1 MQGLSMTNT
10 ERDALGAICLFAV
23 FADGTPDD
31 AERARIKQIGST
43 LGSDSGLSDEVYE
56 RVVFKRT
63 TIAQE
68 AAALSTPELRI
79 QAFELA
85 LGVCDADGKTNEA
98 ERAFL
103 DALAATLGVPAE
115 HARAVREQVDLLADD
130 PVDHAVPAAVLPAAM
145 VLAAPGPAGANPSAK
160 EQEIDGTIR
169 NHAIL
174 CSALELLPQGLA
186 SAAIIPIQMKM
197 VYSVGKQ
204 FGYSLDRGHI
214 GEFLGTIGV
223 GMTGQ
228 VVESYARRIMGGL
241 IESLASKVVG
251 KSIAKTVGGL
261 TRTGAGA
268 AMTFA
273 TTYALGQVAKQY
285 YAGGRKLAAVDLRQ
299 LYTRQMETAKTMYEQ
314 HRPMIEQQSQR
325 LNPAQIL
332 SMVRGA

>member
-1 MQGLSMTNT
+1 MTNT
-10 ERDALGAICLFAV
+10 ERDALGAICLFAA
-23 FADGTPDD
+23 FADGSPDD
-31 AERARIKQIGST
+31 GERARIKQIGSK

-56 RVVFKRT
+56 RVIFKRT

-68 AAALSTPELRI
+68 AAALSTLELRS

-85 LGVCDADGKTNEA
+85 VGVCDADGKTNDA
-98 ERAFL
+98 ERVFL
-103 DALAATLGVPAE
+103 DTLAVTLGVPAE
-115 HARAVREQVDLLADD
+115 QARAVREEVDLLADD
-130 PVDHAVPAAVLPAAM
+130 PVDHAVPAGLLPAAVLPAAM
-145 VLAAPGPAGANPSAK
+145 VAAAPALANAGASAK
-160 EQEIDGTIR
+160 EQEIDGSIR
-169 NHAIL
+169 NHSIL

-204 FGYSLDRGHI
+204 FGYSLDRKHI

-228 VVESYARRIMGGL
+228 VVESFARRIMGGL

-251 KSIAKTVGGL
+251 KSMAKTVGGFA
-261 TRTGAGA
+261 RTGAGA

-299 LYTRQMETAKTMYEQ
+299 LYSSQVETAKTLYEQ
-314 HRPMIEQQSQR
+314 HKPMIEQQAQR
-325 LNPAQIL
+325 LKPAQIL